1 MLNVRKLRLQRGW
14 TQDQLAEFAGISVR
28 SVQRIERGAEAS
40 LETLKSLAAVFEV
53 DIETLKNG
61 DTPMTTTQLT
71 DPTVAADEKEA
82 LEFVKGLREFYMHLF
97 IFAVFAVVFPTVFG
111 LKLGFDSPKVQMIL
125 LGFLGWAVG
134 LVVHGLA
141 AYEVIRFLGPKWERN
156 LIEKRLGRKL

>member
-1 MLNVRKLRLQRGW
+1 MAFIVRKLRLQRGW

-28 SVQRIERGAEAS
+28 SVQRVERGAEAS

-53 DIETLKNG
+53 DVNTLKNG
-61 DTPMTTTQLT
+61 EAPMLT
-71 DPTVAADEKEA
+71 DTTVAPDEKEA
-82 LEFVKGLREFYMHLF
+82 LEYVKGIREFYMHLF
-97 IFAVFAVVFPTVFG
+97 MFAVFVAVFPLMFG
-111 LKLGFDSPKVQMIL
+111 LRLGFDNPRVQMIL

-141 AYEVIRFLGPKWERN
+141 AYEVVRFLGPRWERA